1 MLRDLAWGTCRN
13 VWAHKSRFGLT
24 ALGIAWGAMMLTYL
38 SATADGYDQH
48 FERQLDKL
56 GQRIV
61 FLFPGIAT
69 KAHVGQR
76 GARPVKL
83 EREDLD
89 RITRLHA
96 VERAAPNLWLGP
108 RVLRAAGRTK
118 LVHTYGGSEETAQ
131 LRNFEIADGR
141 FLARRDVDL
150 GRNVI
155 VLGPRAAR
163 RLFGNVRAVGRE
175 VHVEGIPFEVIGV
188 ARAKGDQLLFMGP
201 PDDEIAFVPFTT
213 ARTWF
218 TRSDVLEQIAFASRT
233 REGSWAAVDLVRAT
247 LGRHHGFRKDDAA
260 AMGYFNVQ
268 EPVDIVH
275 GLLLALR
282 VFLSAASLVTLIAG
296 AVGVMNIMLVMV
308 AERTRE
314 IGLQKAIGASNR
326 RVFAE
331 VVAETLL
338 VTLVAGG
345 LGVLLAWLGVTLSA
359 RGIAPGQTMQAVP
372 MLELHRVVTTLATLV
387 GVALLSA
394 LLPALRAIRTDPA
407 AALRAT

>member
-1 MLRDLAWGTCRN
+1 MLLDLAYTTWRN

-61 FLFPGIAT
+61 FLFPGVAT
-69 KAHVGQR
+69 KPHVGQR
-76 GARPVKL
+76 GARTVEL

-89 RITRLHA
+89 RIGRLHA
-96 VERAAPNLWLGP
+96 VERTAPNVWLGP
-108 RVLRAAGRTK
+108 RVMRAAGRTK
-118 LVHTYGGSEETAQ
+118 LVHTYGGSEETAP
-131 LRNFEIADGR
+131 LRGFEIADGR
-141 FLARRDVDL
+141 FINRRDVDL
-150 GRNVI
+150 TRNVV
-155 VLGPRAAR
+155 VLGPRAAQ
-163 RLFGNVRAVGRE
+163 RLFGGRRAVGRE
-175 VHVEGIPFEVIGV
+175 LHVEGIPFEVIGV

-201 PDDEIAFVPFTT
+201 PDDEVAFMPFTT
-213 ARTWF
+213 ARIWF
-218 TRSDVLEQIAFASRT
+218 TRSDVLEQVAFAART
-233 REGSWAAVDLVRAT
+233 REGSWEAVDLVRAT
-247 LGRHHGFRKDDAA
+247 LGRHHGFRQHDDA

-282 VFLSAASLVTLIAG
+282 VFLSAASFVTLVAG

-314 IGLQKAIGASNR
+314 IGLMKAIGASNR

-331 VVAETLL
+331 VVAETLV
-338 VTLVAGG
+338 VTMVAGG
-345 LGVLLAWLGVTLSA
+345 LGVAVAWLGVALSA
-359 RGIAPGQTMQAVP
+359 RGIAPGQTMRAVP
-372 MLELHRVVTTLATLV
+372 VLELQRVSTTLATLV

-394 LLPALRAIRTDPA
+394 VLPALRAIRTDPA

>member
-1 MLRDLAWGTCRN
+1 MLLDLAHATWRN

-61 FLFPGIAT
+61 FLFPGVAT
-69 KAHVGQR
+69 KPHVGQR
-76 GARPVKL
+76 GARHVEL
-83 EREDLD
+83 EREDVD
-89 RITRLHA
+89 RIARLHA
-96 VERAAPNLWLGP
+96 VERVAPNLWLGP

-118 LVHTYGGSEETAQ
+118 LVHVYGGSEETAA
-131 LRNFEIADGR
+131 LRGFELAEGR
-141 FLARRDVDL
+141 FITRRDVDL
-150 GRNVI
+150 ARNV
-155 VLGPRAAR
+155 VMLGPRAAR
-163 RLFGNVRAVGRE
+163 RLFGSERAVGGA
-175 VHVEGIPFEVIGV
+175 VHVDGIPFEVIGV
-188 ARAKGDQLLFMGP
+188 ARPKGDQLLFMGP
-201 PDDEIAFVPFTT
+201 PDDEIAYVPFST

-247 LGRHHGFRKDDAA
+247 LGRHHGFRQKDDA

-282 VFLSAASLVTLIAG
+282 VFLGAASFVTLIAG

-338 VTLVAGG
+338 VTMVAGC
-345 LGVLLAWLGVTLSA
+345 LGVLVAWLGVTLSA

-372 MLELHRVVTTLATLV
+372 VLELRRVVTTLATLV

-394 LLPALRAIRTDPA
+394 VLPAVRAIRTDPA